1 MFSLS
6 HLYSHFKPDLS
17 ICLAAS
23 WVLFWHLCVWA
34 MCLGSLCFY
43 FSFLLFLFLIQK
55 LYLVFKE
62 QLKGRNYMV
71 QLAFIHYLELG
82 EENLMV
88 PFFRLINLTS
98 PVKLLANFIL
108 DLLFWLSQSLLMM
121 WGILNWNFTWF
132 RRQLSLL
139 FLPVGKFIWTGNRY
153 NLSFLIESFF
163 LFLGQYLL

>member
-1 MFSLS
+1 M
-6 HLYSHFKPDLS
+6 Y
-17 ICLAAS
+17 
-23 WVLFWHLCVWA
+23 
-34 MCLGSLCFY
+34 LGSLCFY

-108 DLLFWLSQSLLMM
+108 DLLF
-121 WGILNWNFTWF
+121 
-132 RRQLSLL
+132 
-139 FLPVGKFIWTGNRY
+139 
-153 NLSFLIESFF
+153 
-163 LFLGQYLL
+163 